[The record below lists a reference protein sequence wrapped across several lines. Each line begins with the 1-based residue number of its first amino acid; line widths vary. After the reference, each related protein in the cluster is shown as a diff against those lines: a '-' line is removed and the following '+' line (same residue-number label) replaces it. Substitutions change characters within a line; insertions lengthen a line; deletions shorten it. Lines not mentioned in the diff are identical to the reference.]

1 MKAFIKFI
9 SFTFF
14 KSLLFVFLVMI
25 SLVYILNLLSELD
38 FFKEINVEIYF
49 PLFLSLLNSPDMIF
63 EMFPFIFLI
72 STQLFFIKLF
82 NNNEI
87 EVFKYSGL
95 KNTKIIQI
103 LSIISIITGILIT
116 TIFYNFSSNM
126 KNFYLKLKSQYTSDG
141 KYLAVVTKNGLWVKD
156 EIENKIL
163 IVNSQKLIKSLNR

>member
-1 MKAFIKFI
+1 MKTFIKFI

-72 STQLFFIKLF
+72 SPI
-82 NNNEI
+82 
-87 EVFKYSGL
+87 
-95 KNTKIIQI
+95 
-103 LSIISIITGILIT
+103 
-116 TIFYNFSSNM
+116 IFY
-126 KNFYLKLKSQYTSDG
+126 KTIQ
-141 KYLAVVTKNGLWVKD
+141 
-156 EIENKIL
+156 
-163 IVNSQKLIKSLNR
+163 